1 MEQTEVEAFAPGFDN
16 VERTENFGYA
26 FFFVGGDH
34 RLPFMTVADSDNE
47 YDNVSGLSREGV
59 FRVNIGMSRETFASL
74 VGGQGSETPDY
85 AGLHRPRR
93 LHAAP
98 GLREAKLRLHLESDR
113 RERRGYES
121 FDLRGARH
129 SEDALRAREENLTTN
144 PSLAGCRAA
153 RRRAGL

>member
-1 MEQTEVEAFAPGFDN
+1 MEQTEVEAFAPGLDN
-16 VERTENFGYA
+16 VERIENFGYA

-85 AGLHRPRR
+85 TALDVFMPHPDYAKQNFVCILSPTGENEEVTKALIS
-93 LHAAP
+93 
-98 GLREAKLRLHLESDR
+98 EAHGIAKTRF
-113 RERRGYES
+113 ERGKR
-121 FDLRGARH
+121 
-129 SEDALRAREENLTTN
+129 T
-144 PSLAGCRAA
+144 
-153 RRRAGL
+153 